1 MAERI
6 DHKDFRSYEY
16 GRGRNRKYTIRYF
29 SRPERRYRRAAERY
43 EDYSAG
49 GSMLVKMG
57 ICLLLCGL
65 ALVAKTVYKG
75 EDLAQTAASL
85 TEKAEYRRRIPRQA
99 AFCRVAWYNAG
110 IFP

>member
-65 ALVAKTVYKG
+65 RRLP
-75 EDLAQTAASL
+75 QTL
-85 TEKAEYRRRIPRQA
+85 LKRQRI
-99 AFCRVAWYNAG
+99 
-110 IFP
+110 

>member
-65 ALVAKTVYKG
+65 ALVAKQFTRG
-75 EDLAQTAASL
+75 RILRRLPQTL
-85 TEKAEYRRRIPRQA
+85 LKRQRI
-99 AFCRVAWYNAG
+99 
-110 IFP
+110 

>member
-16 GRGRNRKYTIRYF
+16 GRGRNRKYTMRYF

-43 EDYSAG
+43 EYYSAG

-85 TEKAEYRRRIPRQA
+85 TEKAENIGGDRKS
-99 AFCRVAWYNAG
+99 VV
-110 IFP
+110 

>member
-49 GSMLVKMG
+49 GSMLVKWAYA
-57 ICLLLCGL
+57 CFY
-65 ALVAKTVYKG
+65 A
-75 EDLAQTAASL
+75 DWRWWQNSL
-85 TEKAEYRRRIPRQA
+85 QGGGSCAD
-99 AFCRVAWYNAG
+99 CRKPY
-110 IFP
+110 